1 MVSIKSFLKKSPKNI
16 GLALG
21 GGAALGA
28 VHIGVL
34 KAIDELDINI
44 EYISGTSI
52 GSLIAALYAFGKS
65 PNQIEKVALKLN
77 WLDVSRVKIS
87 KYGILNNS
95 KIKPFIKE
103 QIGNVSFEDSK
114 IPLAVVATDLISR
127 KKVVLKNGLVEDG
140 VLASTCIP
148 GVFSPIQQNDMLLVD
163 GGVVENVPV
172 STLEELGAKFKI
184 SVDLTSYSNT
194 TIPKNI
200 IDVIISSINLAM
212 MSSTINN
219 ISKADIQISPNLG
232 RYSPIDSKKTK
243 ELIDLGYNTSLPL
256 LRRYF

>member
-1 MVSIKSFLKKSPKNI
+1 MKSFFKKSPKKI

-65 PNQIEKVALKLN
+65 PEQIKDVALKLN
-77 WLDVSRVKIS
+77 WLDVSKLKIS

-95 KIKPFIKE
+95 KIKSFIRD
-103 QIGNVSFEDSK
+103 QIGNVSFDNSK
-114 IPLAVVATDLISR
+114 IPLSVVATDLISR
-127 KKVVLKNGLVEDG
+127 KKVVLSKGLVGDA

-148 GVFSPIQQNDMLLVD
+148 GIFSPVKQNDMLLVD

-172 STLEELGAKFKI
+172 PTLEELGAKFKI
-184 SVDLTSYSNT
+184 SVDLTSHRKAT
-194 TIPKNI
+194 KPKNVV
-200 IDVIISSINLAM
+200 DVIISSINLAM
-212 MSSTINN
+212 MSSTIRNT
-219 ISKADIQISPNLG
+219 SKADIQISPNLG
-232 RYSPIDSKKTK
+232 KFSPIDSKKTK
-243 ELIDLGYNTSLPL
+243 ELIDIGYSTSLPL